1 MGEIIKEKWIS
12 SAWLK
17 FLTIS
22 SVILI
27 IASFV
32 IPPTGI
38 IDPSVLMG
46 IGELEILAGIW
57 IIYDA
62 VKKGTGAHL
71 KKGDIS
77 IDIDENDEE

>member
-1 MGEIIKEKWIS
+1 MGEIIKDKWIS
-12 SAWLK
+12 SVWLK

-38 IDPSVLMG
+38 IDSSVLMG

-62 VKKGTGAHL
+62 IKKGTGAHL

>member
-12 SAWLK
+12 SVWLK

-38 IDPSVLMG
+38 IDSSVLMG

-62 VKKGTGAHL
+62 IKKGTGAHL

-77 IDIDENDEE
+77 IDIDENEE

>member
-1 MGEIIKEKWIS
+1 MGEIIKDKWIS
-12 SAWLK
+12 SVWLK

-77 IDIDENDEE
+77 IDIDENDEG